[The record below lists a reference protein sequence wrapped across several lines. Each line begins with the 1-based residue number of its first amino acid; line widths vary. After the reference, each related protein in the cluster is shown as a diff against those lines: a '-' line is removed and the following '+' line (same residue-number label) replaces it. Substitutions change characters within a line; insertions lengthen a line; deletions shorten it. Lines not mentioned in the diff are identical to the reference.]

1 MNTLAY
7 IKLNRATGEENTN
20 LLQTLKS
27 HIVMTVKC
35 DDSEDKKLEIKV
47 RLAEINEEFQKAMSL
62 VSVEE
67 NNNVMIEQRLTELI
81 LERAN
86 RLEISGWLFFYF
98 QKILKELIINVFY
111 RKPV

>member
-35 DDSEDKKLEIKV
+35 DDSEDKK
-47 RLAEINEEFQKAMSL
+47 
-62 VSVEE
+62 
-67 NNNVMIEQRLTELI
+67 T
-81 LERAN
+81 
-86 RLEISGWLFFYF
+86 
-98 QKILKELIINVFY
+98 
-111 RKPV
+111 